1 MTVGKSAL
9 RGRLDLKLSN
19 PLAVGGDVAAD
30 DVDVPAVAAILLGLP
45 SAAANATKPWSL
57 APVGAGAFGAVS
69 GAVTFKFDRAALTP
83 VLVARDFKGIAQ
95 FQPAEIA
102 LRELDGKVAGGRLI
116 GDSRSAATR
125 RHSPRTAMSSF
136 RARTRQRSCAEQ
148 QCR

>member
-1 MTVGKSAL
+1 MLT
-9 RGRLDLKLSN
+9 
-19 PLAVGGDVAAD
+19 P
-30 DVDVPAVAAILLGLP
+30 PAVAAMLLGLP
-45 SAAANATKPWSL
+45 SAAANAAKPWSS

-83 VLVARDFKGIAQ
+83 ALVARDFKGIAQ

-116 GDSRSAATR
+116 GEAHVPPRSAGIR
-125 RHSPRTAMSSF
+125 
-136 RARTRQRSCAEQ
+136 RARLCRAFGRERGRVRCAEQ